1 MTGENPERL
10 GGCLCG
16 AVRYRAEGPVLY
28 ATHCHCTLCR
38 RASGAP
44 LVSWATFPADG
55 FHIVRGE
62 PTCYASSPVA
72 QRRFCPTCGT
82 QITFQRR
89 DRPWEID
96 LTIASLDQ
104 PERVVPTNH
113 TWVRSRLPWLHVD
126 GHLPCFEGDPV

>member
-1 MTGENPERL
+1 MTSDNPVRL

-16 AVRYRAEGPVLY
+16 AIRYRADGPLLY

-44 LVSWATFPADG
+44 LVSWATFSADG
-55 FHIVRGE
+55 FHIIQGE

-72 QRRFCPTCGT
+72 RRRFCPACGT
-82 QITFQRR
+82 QLTFQRR
-89 DRPWEID
+89 DHRQEMD
-96 LTIASLDQ
+96 VTIASLDL
-104 PERVVPTNH
+104 PEQVVPTSH
-113 TWVRSRLPWLHVD
+113 SWVRSRLPWLHID